1 MDQYIVT
8 GMTCAACQNHVEKAV
23 SKVPGIE
30 SVSVSLL
37 TNSMA
42 VEGTASADEIIK
54 AVETA
59 GYGAQPKGAKKN
71 QGSGSSQMTV
81 DEDVL
86 KDRETPKLKRRL
98 LMSVG
103 FLVLLMY
110 ITMGHNILGWPIP
123 GFLQH
128 NHIGLAIIQMLIA
141 IVVMVINVPLA
152 LMSAKYLGKRF
163 LINSIKS
170 IVITSVLLDVI
181 APPMI
186 PIYTGSPF
194 LAAVFNGILCGIG
207 LALIFMR
214 NSSTGGTDFVIMTIN
229 KLRPHMS
236 VGAVTQVIDGIII
249 LAGAFFFKN
258 IDAVLYGI
266 ISVLILGIVMD
277 RLMAGANTGKIAFIV
292 SEKPQE
298 IAEAID
304 QAVGRGSTLIKGK
317 GSYTRTDKN
326 IVFCA
331 CATKEMYKVK
341 ETVEAV
347 DPKAFLVITDSRE
360 VYGEGFNP
368 IIG

>member
-1 MDQYIVT
+1 MQERISKLSPKEIGIDIVVDIVA
-8 GMTCAACQNHVEKAV
+8 GV
-23 SKVPGIE
+23 
-30 SVSVSLL
+30 L
-37 TNSMA
+37 MA
-42 VEGTASADEIIK
+42 VGVQVF
-54 AVETA
+54 AVPAEFAT
-59 GYGAQPKGAKKN
+59 
-71 QGSGSSQMTV
+71 SGLTGIA
-81 DEDVL
+81 L
-86 KDRETPKLKRRL
+86 ILHHLFGWK
-98 LMSVG
+98 
-103 FLVLLMY
+103 
-110 ITMGHNILGWPIP
+110 MG
-123 GFLQH
+123 
-128 NHIGLAIIQMLIA
+128 

-341 ETVEAV
+341 KTVEAV

>member
-1 MDQYIVT
+1 MQEKVSKLSPKEIGIDIAVDIVA
-8 GMTCAACQNHVEKAV
+8 GVLMAV
-23 SKVPGIE
+23 SIQVFAVPAE
-30 SVSVSLL
+30 F
-37 TNSMA
+37 A
-42 VEGTASADEIIK
+42 
-54 AVETA
+54 TA
-59 GYGAQPKGAKKN
+59 GLNGVALILHHLFGWK
-71 QGSGSSQMTV
+71 
-81 DEDVL
+81 
-86 KDRETPKLKRRL
+86 
-98 LMSVG
+98 
-103 FLVLLMY
+103 
-110 ITMGHNILGWPIP
+110 MG
-123 GFLQH
+123 
-128 NHIGLAIIQMLIA
+128 

-152 LMSAKYLGKRF
+152 LMSARYLGKRF

-181 APPMI
+181 APPLI
-186 PIYTGSPF
+186 PVYTGSPF
-194 LAAVFNGILCGIG
+194 LAAVFNGILSGIG
-207 LALIFMR
+207 LAMIFMR

-236 VGAVTQVIDGIII
+236 VGAVTQVIDGAII

-277 RLMAGANTGKIAFIV
+277 RLMAGANTGKIAFVV
-292 SEKPQE
+292 SERPGE

-304 QAVGRGSTLIKGK
+304 KAVGRGSTLIKGK

-341 ETVEAV
+341 KTVEAV

-368 IIG
+368 IID

>member
-1 MDQYIVT
+1 MQGRINKLSPKEIGIDIVVDIVA
-8 GMTCAACQNHVEKAV
+8 GVLMAV
-23 SKVPGIE
+23 SIQVFAVPAE
-30 SVSVSLL
+30 F
-37 TNSMA
+37 A
-42 VEGTASADEIIK
+42 
-54 AVETA
+54 TA
-59 GYGAQPKGAKKN
+59 GLNGVALILHHLFGWK
-71 QGSGSSQMTV
+71 
-81 DEDVL
+81 
-86 KDRETPKLKRRL
+86 
-98 LMSVG
+98 
-103 FLVLLMY
+103 
-110 ITMGHNILGWPIP
+110 MG
-123 GFLQH
+123 
-128 NHIGLAIIQMLIA
+128 

-152 LMSAKYLGKRF
+152 LMSARYLGKRF

-170 IVITSVLLDVI
+170 IVITSVLLDVV
-181 APPMI
+181 APPLI
-186 PIYTGSPF
+186 PVYTGSPF
-194 LAAVFNGILCGIG
+194 LAAVFNGILSGIG
-207 LALIFMR
+207 LAMIFMR

-236 VGAVTQVIDGIII
+236 VGAVTQVIDGAII

-277 RLMAGANTGKIAFIV
+277 RLMAGANTGKIAFVV
-292 SEKPQE
+292 SERPGE

-304 QAVGRGSTLIKGK
+304 KAVGRGSTLIKGK

-341 ETVEAV
+341 KTVEAV

-368 IIG
+368 IID

>member
-1 MDQYIVT
+1 MQERISKLSPKEIGIDIVVDI
-8 GMTCAACQNHVEKAV
+8 AAGV
-23 SKVPGIE
+23 
-30 SVSVSLL
+30 L
-37 TNSMA
+37 MA
-42 VEGTASADEIIK
+42 VGVQVF
-54 AVETA
+54 AVPAEFAT
-59 GYGAQPKGAKKN
+59 
-71 QGSGSSQMTV
+71 SGLTGIA
-81 DEDVL
+81 L
-86 KDRETPKLKRRL
+86 ILHHLFGWK
-98 LMSVG
+98 
-103 FLVLLMY
+103 
-110 ITMGHNILGWPIP
+110 MG
-123 GFLQH
+123 
-128 NHIGLAIIQMLIA
+128 

-277 RLMAGANTGKIAFIV
+277 RMMAGANTGKIAFIV

-341 ETVEAV
+341 KTVEAV

>member
-1 MDQYIVT
+1 MQERISKLSPKEIGIDIVVDI
-8 GMTCAACQNHVEKAV
+8 AAGV
-23 SKVPGIE
+23 
-30 SVSVSLL
+30 L
-37 TNSMA
+37 MA
-42 VEGTASADEIIK
+42 VGVQVF
-54 AVETA
+54 AVPAEFAT
-59 GYGAQPKGAKKN
+59 
-71 QGSGSSQMTV
+71 SGLTGIA
-81 DEDVL
+81 L
-86 KDRETPKLKRRL
+86 ILHHLFGWK
-98 LMSVG
+98 
-103 FLVLLMY
+103 
-110 ITMGHNILGWPIP
+110 MG
-123 GFLQH
+123 
-128 NHIGLAIIQMLIA
+128 

-163 LINSIKS
+163 LVNSIKS

-341 ETVEAV
+341 KTVEAV

>member
-1 MDQYIVT
+1 MQERISKLSPKEIGIDIVVDI
-8 GMTCAACQNHVEKAV
+8 AAGV
-23 SKVPGIE
+23 
-30 SVSVSLL
+30 L
-37 TNSMA
+37 MA
-42 VEGTASADEIIK
+42 VGVQVF
-54 AVETA
+54 AVPAEFAT
-59 GYGAQPKGAKKN
+59 
-71 QGSGSSQMTV
+71 SGLTGIA
-81 DEDVL
+81 L
-86 KDRETPKLKRRL
+86 ILHHLFGWK
-98 LMSVG
+98 
-103 FLVLLMY
+103 
-110 ITMGHNILGWPIP
+110 MG
-123 GFLQH
+123 
-128 NHIGLAIIQMLIA
+128 

-341 ETVEAV
+341 KTVEAV

>member
-1 MDQYIVT
+1 M
-8 GMTCAACQNHVEKAV
+8 
-23 SKVPGIE
+23 
-30 SVSVSLL
+30 
-37 TNSMA
+37 
-42 VEGTASADEIIK
+42 
-54 AVETA
+54 
-59 GYGAQPKGAKKN
+59 
-71 QGSGSSQMTV
+71 
-81 DEDVL
+81 
-86 KDRETPKLKRRL
+86 
-98 LMSVG
+98 
-103 FLVLLMY
+103 
-110 ITMGHNILGWPIP
+110 
-123 GFLQH
+123 
-128 NHIGLAIIQMLIA
+128 
-141 IVVMVINVPLA
+141 
-152 LMSAKYLGKRF
+152 
-163 LINSIKS
+163 
-170 IVITSVLLDVI
+170 
-181 APPMI
+181 
-186 PIYTGSPF
+186 
-194 LAAVFNGILCGIG
+194 
-207 LALIFMR
+207 
-214 NSSTGGTDFVIMTIN
+214 IMTIN

-341 ETVEAV
+341 KTVEAV